1 MESTTTWLLT
11 LGVLSL
17 VIVFDLTLAIIRRNK
32 ETTMTEAGIW
42 TVIYVAAAIAFG
54 ILMPNWTTD
63 PNAQKEF
70 FAGWLTEYAL
80 SVDNIFVFVII
91 LSRLQVEKTKQQL
104 VLLLGIIIALV
115 LRGGFI
121 AAGSAIIEKF
131 SGAFFIFGAFL
142 IYTAIH
148 QLFRSEET
156 DEESES
162 KLTRFLN
169 KRIAY
174 TETYDG
180 MKLRTMVDGKKTF
193 TPIIVVFIT
202 LALTDVMFA
211 FDSIPAIFG
220 ITTDGF
226 IVLTANIFALMGL
239 RQLYFLLG
247 SLIERL
253 RYLEYGISAI
263 LAFIGF
269 KLVSHAMHVN
279 ELPFING
286 GKHIDWAPE
295 ISTETS
301 LIVIVVCLVV
311 SAGASLFI
319 KKKD

>member
-11 LGVLSL
+11 LGILSL

-142 IYTAIH
+142 VFTAYR
-148 QLFRSEET
+148 LLVEDEGEEEWKE
-156 DEESES
+156 D
-162 KLTRFLN
+162 R
-169 KRIAY
+169 
-174 TETYDG
+174 
-180 MKLRTMVDGKKTF
+180 
-193 TPIIVVFIT
+193 FIT
-202 LALTDVMFA
+202 FLRSKGATTFVIALVSLGFTDLVFA
-211 FDSIPAIFG
+211 LDSIPAIFG
-220 ITTDGF
+220 ITRDPY
-226 IVLTANIFALMGL
+226 IVVCANIFALMGL
-239 RQLYFLLG
+239 RQLYFLLQG
-247 SLIERL
+247 LLQRL
-253 RYLEYGISAI
+253 VYLSKGLSFI

-269 KLVSHAMHVN
+269 KMFIEAFHGVGIHEIAGVKLPHVPIEVS
-279 ELPFING
+279 LF
-286 GKHIDWAPE
+286 
-295 ISTETS
+295 
-301 LIVIVVCLVV
+301 VIVAALTVTAV
-311 SAGASLFI
+311 ASLTATR
-319 KKKD
+319 KDGSEII

>member
-11 LGVLSL
+11 LGILSL

-142 IYTAIH
+142 IFTAYR
-148 QLFRSEET
+148 LLVEDDGEEEWKE
-156 DEESES
+156 D
-162 KLTRFLN
+162 R
-169 KRIAY
+169 
-174 TETYDG
+174 
-180 MKLRTMVDGKKTF
+180 
-193 TPIIVVFIT
+193 FIT
-202 LALTDVMFA
+202 FLRSKGATTFVIALVSLGFTDLVFA
-211 FDSIPAIFG
+211 LDSIPAIFG
-220 ITTDGF
+220 ITRDPY
-226 IVLTANIFALMGL
+226 IVVCANIFALMGL
-239 RQLYFLLG
+239 RQLYFLLQG
-247 SLIERL
+247 LLQRL
-253 RYLEYGISAI
+253 VYLSKGLSFI

-269 KLVSHAMHVN
+269 KMFIEAFRGVGIHEIAGI
-279 ELPFING
+279 ELPHVPI
-286 GKHIDWAPE
+286 E
-295 ISTETS
+295 VS
-301 LIVIVVCLVV
+301 LFVIVAALTVTAV
-311 SAGASLFI
+311 ASLTATR
-319 KKKD
+319 KDGSEIV

>member
-11 LGVLSL
+11 LGILSL

-142 IYTAIH
+142 IFTAYR
-148 QLFRSEET
+148 LLVEDEGEEEWKE
-156 DEESES
+156 D
-162 KLTRFLN
+162 R
-169 KRIAY
+169 
-174 TETYDG
+174 
-180 MKLRTMVDGKKTF
+180 
-193 TPIIVVFIT
+193 FIT
-202 LALTDVMFA
+202 FLRSKGATTFVIALVSLGFTDLVFA
-211 FDSIPAIFG
+211 LDSIPAIFG
-220 ITTDGF
+220 ITRDPY
-226 IVLTANIFALMGL
+226 IVVCANIFALMGL
-239 RQLYFLLG
+239 RQLYFLLQG
-247 SLIERL
+247 LLQRL
-253 RYLEYGISAI
+253 VYLSKGLSFI

-269 KLVSHAMHVN
+269 KMFIEAFHGVGIHEIAGI
-279 ELPFING
+279 ELPHVPI
-286 GKHIDWAPE
+286 E
-295 ISTETS
+295 VS
-301 LIVIVVCLVV
+301 LFVIVAALTVTAV
-311 SAGASLFI
+311 ASLTATR
-319 KKKD
+319 KDGSEII

>member
-1 MESTTTWLLT
+1 MESTSTGLIT

-17 VIVFDLTLAIIRRNK
+17 VIVFDLILAIIRRNK

-131 SGAFFIFGAFL
+131 SSVFFIFGAFL
-142 IYTAIH
+142 IFTAYK
-148 QLFRSEET
+148 LLVEDEDEVEWKEDRLVTFLRSKGATTFVIALISLGFT
-156 DEESES
+156 D
-162 KLTRFLN
+162 L
-169 KRIAY
+169 
-174 TETYDG
+174 
-180 MKLRTMVDGKKTF
+180 
-193 TPIIVVFIT
+193 VF
-202 LALTDVMFA
+202 AL
-211 FDSIPAIFG
+211 DSIPAIFG
-220 ITTDGF
+220 ITRDPY
-226 IVLTANIFALMGL
+226 IVVCANIFALMGL
-239 RQLYFLLG
+239 RQLYFLLQG
-247 SLIERL
+247 LLQRL
-253 RYLEYGISAI
+253 VYLSKGLSFI

-269 KLVSHAMHVN
+269 KMFIEAFHGVGIHEIAGMKLPHVAIEFSLSVIVSALTVT
-279 ELPFING
+279 
-286 GKHIDWAPE
+286 AVA
-295 ISTETS
+295 S
-301 LIVIVVCLVV
+301 LIATRKNGRETL
-311 SAGASLFI
+311 
-319 KKKD
+319 

>member
-11 LGVLSL
+11 LGILSL

-142 IYTAIH
+142 IFTAYR
-148 QLFRSEET
+148 LLVEDEGEEEWKE
-156 DEESES
+156 D
-162 KLTRFLN
+162 R
-169 KRIAY
+169 
-174 TETYDG
+174 
-180 MKLRTMVDGKKTF
+180 
-193 TPIIVVFIT
+193 FIT
-202 LALTDVMFA
+202 FLRSKGATTFVIALVSLGFTDLVFA
-211 FDSIPAIFG
+211 LDSIPAIFG
-220 ITTDGF
+220 ITRDPY
-226 IVLTANIFALMGL
+226 IVVCANIFALMGL
-239 RQLYFLLG
+239 RQLYFLLQG
-247 SLIERL
+247 LLQRL
-253 RYLEYGISAI
+253 VFLSKGLSFI

-269 KLVSHAMHVN
+269 KMFIEAFHGVGIHEIAGI
-279 ELPFING
+279 ELPHVPI
-286 GKHIDWAPE
+286 E
-295 ISTETS
+295 VS
-301 LIVIVVCLVV
+301 LFVIVAALTVTAV
-311 SAGASLFI
+311 ASLTATR
-319 KKKD
+319 KDGSEIV

>member
-11 LGVLSL
+11 LGILSL
-17 VIVFDLTLAIIRRNK
+17 VIIFDLTLAIIRRNK

-104 VLLLGIIIALV
+104 VLLLGIIIALI

-142 IYTAIH
+142 VFTAYR
-148 QLFRSEET
+148 LLVEDDGEEEWKE
-156 DEESES
+156 D
-162 KLTRFLN
+162 R
-169 KRIAY
+169 
-174 TETYDG
+174 
-180 MKLRTMVDGKKTF
+180 
-193 TPIIVVFIT
+193 FIT
-202 LALTDVMFA
+202 FLRSKGATTFVIALVSLGFTDLVFA
-211 FDSIPAIFG
+211 LDSIPAIFG
-220 ITTDGF
+220 ITRDPY
-226 IVLTANIFALMGL
+226 IVVCANIFALMGL
-239 RQLYFLLG
+239 RQLYFLLQG
-247 SLIERL
+247 LLQRL
-253 RYLEYGISAI
+253 VFLSKGLSFI

-269 KLVSHAMHVN
+269 KMFIEAFHGVGIHKIAGV
-279 ELPFING
+279 ELPHVPI
-286 GKHIDWAPE
+286 E
-295 ISTETS
+295 VS
-301 LIVIVVCLVV
+301 LFVIVAALTVTAV
-311 SAGASLFI
+311 ASLTATR
-319 KKKD
+319 KDGSEII